1 MNPNAA
7 PHSPPHA
14 PVHLSSAYPSTTPS
28 SPVVG
33 AFGQLG
39 EQTEALSSAMGS
51 FVNKAKAMWRGK
63 RHSYQWAGSADLR
76 GDKDTSRPATQRQAT
91 LPLLPLPTTF
101 AGFSRRPTR
110 RRNGGSMQISSPT
123 LISGPNFGW
132 NPPQDVWP
140 LDTEADISREF
151 IHIRSCRSHGY
162 ERRSSLP
169 ASIDG
174 HSKCDR
180 YSRSMSASTLV
191 PPDTSYLTVGS
202 PRAGSVPNLRGCGS
216 TEFAPSVDGPSE
228 YDDTCCASPNMM
240 DGFELGVSDTMKAIS
255 GAGLL
260 QSSESEELQAD
271 VEKLREALANMFPMV
286 QVETDGSLADVA
298 KRDCTEASHDII
310 NGCLED
316 EGNSP
321 FYPLRPQERDVI
333 GQPIGQSIPE
343 SAGGLA
349 LPTSAIQSLWVP
361 QDLCQPHLSS
371 SSLCQLQVQSLVG
384 PLPADIVSNDIC
396 APESV
401 VAVESAT
408 TVSRPTLKSLHIE
421 DVASRSMLHVP
432 PPMPPRV
439 PARSPSRPNL
449 GQRAHSSPATS
460 ELPDPSLRV
469 PPRSCTPDSIRS
481 GASVVSRQASEFSL
495 HSARSRR
502 TTRSH
507 FVESQVAQVL
517 RTSSVAGPSR
527 TSALPRKARSQSR
540 LIKMKSKPKL
550 TKKPMPA
557 NISKPIQ
564 TNHASEWII
573 ISSSSRT
580 LHAQHK
586 ASRSSIR
593 RSLYAQSS
601 ISSRRSGMSRASSM
615 RTGIVKSPSIR
626 SGLTHLSTKPGLR
639 ASQSRSALH
648 IRSRIAL
655 YSHGVNPKLSAV
667 ALQMKGL
674 STSASTRSLPKA
686 LKADSTLSTEPPHR
700 PARSP
705 ARPYPERRLEDMCD
719 KENRPIQTID
729 SVSPIEFTLQ
739 LTAPFEAAIDRRF
752 ARSNFTVG
760 PPSPGLQ
767 RSRTTKA
774 RPSGLSRKQELN
786 EVHALVA
793 GIAGHGAPLRRA
805 PTIAVPPRNPARVAM
820 GARSGNWI

>member
-14 PVHLSSAYPSTTPS
+14 PVHLSSGYPSTTPS

-33 AFGQLG
+33 AFGQWG

-91 LPLLPLPTTF
+91 LPLLPLPTNF

-132 NPPQDVWP
+132 NLPGDGQNAWP

-180 YSRSMSASTLV
+180 YSRSISASTLV
-191 PPDTSYLTVGS
+191 PPDTSYLTVGP
-202 PRAGSVPNLRGCGS
+202 PRAGSVPNLRGCAS

-228 YDDTCCASPNMM
+228 YDGMCCASPRMM
-240 DGFELGVSDTMKAIS
+240 DGLELGVSDTMVAIS
-255 GAGLL
+255 EAGLL
-260 QSSESEELQAD
+260 QSCESEELDAD

-286 QVETDGSLADVA
+286 QVETDGSLADITG
-298 KRDCTEASHDII
+298 RDCAEASHDII
-310 NGCLED
+310 NACLEG
-316 EGNSP
+316 EGSSL
-321 FYPLRPQERDVI
+321 FYPLHPQESDVI
-333 GQPIGQSIPE
+333 GHPIGQSIPE
-343 SAGGLA
+343 SAGEIA
-349 LPTSAIQSLWVP
+349 LPTSVIQSLWVP
-361 QDLCQPHLSS
+361 QDSCQPNLWS
-371 SSLCQLQVQSLVG
+371 SSLCQLQVQSLAG
-384 PLPADIVSNDIC
+384 SLPAEIVSNDIC
-396 APESV
+396 VLELD
-401 VAVESAT
+401 VAIGPAT
-408 TVSRPTLKSLHIE
+408 TVSRPTLKRLHIE

-432 PPMPPRV
+432 SSMPPRV

-460 ELPDPSLRV
+460 ILPDPSLRL
-469 PPRSCTPDSIRS
+469 PPRSCTPDSIPS
-481 GASVVSRQASEFSL
+481 GASVISKQASEFSF
-495 HSARSRR
+495 HSARSHR

-507 FVESQVAQVL
+507 FVESQVAQVT
-517 RTSSVAGPSR
+517 RASSVAGPSR
-527 TSALPRKARSQSR
+527 TSTLPRKGRSQSR
-540 LIKMKSKPKL
+540 LTKIKSKPKL
-550 TKKPMPA
+550 VKKPTPA
-557 NISKPIQ
+557 DISQPIR
-564 TNHASEWII
+564 TDWIAV
-573 ISSSSRT
+573 SSSSRT
-580 LHAQHK
+580 LLAQHK

-601 ISSRRSGMSRASSM
+601 ISSRRSAMSRASSM

-626 SGLTHLSTKPGLR
+626 SGLATLSTKPGLR

-674 STSASTRSLPKA
+674 PASPSTRSLPRASKENPA
-686 LKADSTLSTEPPHR
+686 PLTDPPHR

-705 ARPYPERRLEDMCD
+705 ARPYPERRLEDMSE
-719 KENRPIQTID
+719 KENRPIQMMD
-729 SVSPIEFTLQ
+729 GASPIEFTLQ

-752 ARSNFTVG
+752 ARSNFTVS
-760 PPSPGLQ
+760 PPTPGLQ

-793 GIAGHGAPLRRA
+793 GHGTPLRRA

-820 GARSGNWI
+820 GARPGNWI